1 MFWPLFIRLFS
12 PREINYSHRISFL
25 FGFLFIS
32 YSFLFL
38 GLFFLSLF
46 LASGSSQNRWPLC
59 PCCVQHVLHSPL
71 PAPSKEPTEKWQNQN
86 FDFVELKRNVTVSVC
101 VCVRQCVGA
110 CVCVYVSVLRECV
123 GCHNLSSPGFIIILF
138 LLSFQ
143 NVIMNSPSCCS
154 IISAVFRMFA
164 YSFFLSAL
172 FCISFSL
179 LFFVSFCSL
188 LTGSFLPLDAF
199 CDRCESCRPWNIS
212 IVWRFISFLLQLS
225 LSSISLYSFSSL
237 CL

>member
-1 MFWPLFIRLFS
+1 M
-12 PREINYSHRISFL
+12 
-25 FGFLFIS
+25 
-32 YSFLFL
+32 
-38 GLFFLSLF
+38 
-46 LASGSSQNRWPLC
+46 
-59 PCCVQHVLHSPL
+59 
-71 PAPSKEPTEKWQNQN
+71 
-86 FDFVELKRNVTVSVC
+86 ELKRNVTVSVC
-101 VCVRQCVGA
+101 VCVYVNVWVR
-110 CVCVYVSVLRECV
+110 VCVYVSVLRECV

-154 IISAVFRMFA
+154 IISAVFRMFV

-188 LTGSFLPLDAF
+188 LNGSFLPLDAF

-212 IVWRFISFLLQLS
+212 IVWRFFSFLLQLS
-225 LSSISLYSFSSL
+225 LSLESISLYSFSSL